1 MKIGFI
7 YLSVAIIAE
16 VIGTMALKSS
26 EEFTRLWPSM
36 VVVVGYSVAFYM
48 LSLVLK
54 TVPIGVAYAIWSGV
68 GIVLIAIV
76 GALFFKQIPDTP
88 AIIGMGLIIAGVM
101 VMNFFSKTVSH

>member
-76 GALFFKQIPDTP
+76 GALFFRQIPDTP